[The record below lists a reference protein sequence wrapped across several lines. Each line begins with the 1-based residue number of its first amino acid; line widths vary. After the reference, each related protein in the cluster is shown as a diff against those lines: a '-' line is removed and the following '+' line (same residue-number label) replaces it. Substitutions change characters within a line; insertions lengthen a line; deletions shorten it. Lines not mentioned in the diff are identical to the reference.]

1 MIEAGLAAKGVI
13 AALGMMAL
21 QGTIVTL
28 LAIVLVRAGR
38 LRPAWQAAVW
48 LVVLAKFA
56 LPWGPAMPWS
66 LSDVFALFT
75 SDSGGGGIVIV
86 ATKGA
91 APAATPALGPAIGW
105 VVLASIWA
113 IGAAVVLVSG
123 VARYRATVHAA
134 RAAVDAPPA
143 TRLLVAELAARVRVR
158 QPRLVVGDAAIGPY
172 VVGAFRPIIV
182 VPPALLDDRSLLRAA
197 LLHELAHVKRR
208 DALGRVV
215 QLAAVAVFWWLPVV
229 RIVSRR
235 LELAR
240 ERACDAWALESGDVS
255 RPAYARLLVQMAQ
268 LRTAAAPALA
278 APHALDARVT
288 AVLGPIVRPRLGA
301 VHKLALVAWAVL
313 ALGGARS
320 ATAQHKR
327 EVCVYTPEI
336 AEALHQAYPEAD
348 TDQDG
353 VLSHDEACLFQ
364 AELRKRPAEEVS
376 TSGRQT
382 PMLSEPLCCNCGESE
397 GLSTPLTTS
406 ADLSCQDP
414 GVSR

>member
-13 AALGMMAL
+13 AALGMAAL

-66 LSDVFALFT
+66 LSDAIALFT
-75 SDSGGGGIVIV
+75 SDSGSGGFVIV
-86 ATKGA
+86 AAKSA
-91 APAATPALGPAIGW
+91 APATPALGPAIGW
-105 VVLASIWA
+105 LVLASIWA
-113 IGAAVVLVSG
+113 IGTAVVLARG
-123 VARYRATVHAA
+123 VARYRATVRAA
-134 RAAVDAPPA
+134 RAANDASPA
-143 TRLLVAELAARVRVR
+143 MRQLLAELAARVRVSP
-158 QPRLVVGDAAIGPY
+158 PRLVVGDAAIGPY

-182 VPPALLDDRSLLRAA
+182 VPPALVDDHALLRAA

-215 QLAAVAVFWWLPVV
+215 QLAAVALFWWLPVV

-240 ERACDAWALESGDVS
+240 ESACDAWALESGDVS
-255 RPAYARLLVQMAQ
+255 RPTYARLLVQMAQ
-268 LRTAAAPALA
+268 LRTAAAPSLA
-278 APHALDARVT
+278 APHALDARIT

-376 TSGRQT
+376 TSDHPT